1 MQGQIAK
8 ERRLAKMYE
17 FLKVIPEVIKTTA
30 AALSIFSLAIKGID
44 ALKNRWNHRKNKRT
58 AFRRSRPEL

>member
-1 MQGQIAK
+1 
-8 ERRLAKMYE
+8 MYE